1 MRELRTIPPPG
12 CSLSEAELAEQQGRA
27 RRLAPTVL
35 EVARSGDAL
44 VVTFS
49 EDVDRS
55 VLGDLVATERS
66 CCAFLSIDFDERARR
81 LSILASEAQGR
92 EVVGRFDELLRAE
105 AGR

>member
-1 MRELRTIPPPG
+1 MRELRTVPPPG

-27 RRLAPTVL
+27 RRLAPTVV

-49 EDVDRS
+49 KDVDRS
-55 VLGDLVATERS
+55 VLGELVVTERS
-66 CCAFLSIDFDERARR
+66 CCAFLSIDYDERSRQ
-81 LSILASEAQGR
+81 LSILASDTQGR
-92 EVVGRFDELLRAE
+92 EVVARFDAFLGAG